1 MIIIML
7 CVFFLFAILGAY
19 MFECDLT
26 TNNLY
31 KAYYKPYYN
40 PLNNTCEIEKFPYYK
55 LFK

>member
-1 MIIIML
+1 ML